1 LDLSDLP
8 HPALAALLRD
18 PSTTAIVADYD
29 GTLSPIV
36 EDPDEARP
44 VEGTVEVLGRLAA
57 AFGVV
62 AVVSGR
68 RLAFLLD
75 QLRGAPPSVRMVG
88 LYGLEWRGPDGTVI
102 DPAAR
107 SWVPVVEEVA
117 DRLRSAAPP
126 GVRVEDK
133 ELGVTVHWRRAPDMA
148 SWAESSVRHEA
159 DRSGLRAQPGKMA
172 IELRLP
178 LEVDKGTVL
187 RELIAPCSA
196 ACYLGDDTGDLP
208 AFAALTEAAERGMA
222 TVSVAVVGADT
233 PPQVTEAVDF
243 TLGGPEEALDL
254 LRRLAEQGERR
265 HPA

>member
-1 LDLSDLP
+1 LVS
-8 HPALAALLRD
+8 LLRD
-18 PSTTAIVADYD
+18 PAATAIVADYD
-29 GTLSPIV
+29 GTLSAMA

-44 VEGTVEVLGRLAA
+44 VEGTVEVLDQLAD

-68 RLAFLLD
+68 RLEFLRN
-75 QLRGAPPSVRMVG
+75 QLRGVSSSVRMVG

-107 SWVPVVEEVA
+107 RWVPVVAEVV
-117 DRLRSAAPP
+117 DRLQSAAPP

-133 ELGVTVHWRRAPDMA
+133 ELGVTVHWRQAPDMA
-148 SWAESSVRHEA
+148 SWVASTVRHEA

-178 LEVDKGTVL
+178 LEVDKGTAL

-208 AFAALTEAAERGMA
+208 AFAALSQAGKRGMA
-222 TVSVAVVGADT
+222 TVSIAVVGAET
-233 PPQVTEAVDF
+233 PPPVIEAADLTV
-243 TLGGPEEALDL
+243 GGPERALDV
-254 LRRLAEQGERR
+254 LRWLGEEAKRR
-265 HPA
+265 DPA